1 MKIKEKSLS
10 HNVLVPSYKELP
22 EDFFED
28 NNIEVSYY
36 YHLYHFIQDYEDIS
50 DNNYLKYHN
59 IFEQKEIDY
68 RIQVSLNLNKKKSK
82 KELKKEIIE
91 TKKAYQNLYS
101 IENIDKND
109 IINNSNKNESHQKST
124 FNIIKINLDSLELEN
139 LDQIMYNYKFSSF
152 KE

>member
-28 NNIEVSYY
+28 NNIEVGYY
-36 YHLYHFIQDYEDIS
+36 YYLYNFIQDYEDIS

>member
-36 YHLYHFIQDYEDIS
+36 YYLYHFIQDYEDIS